1 MFLRGK
7 HGFNCSLDGWCP
19 SAKKIGGLD
28 GLVDMIMFDD
38 YIIKTEHCNH
48 LVEKTMFT
56 SIFLECL
63 NELDIKFLDRD
74 VRMIRLINELDV

>member
-1 MFLRGK
+1 M
-7 HGFNCSLDGWCP
+7 
-19 SAKKIGGLD
+19 
-28 GLVDMIMFDD
+28 DMIMFDD

-56 SIFLECL
+56 SIFLLCL